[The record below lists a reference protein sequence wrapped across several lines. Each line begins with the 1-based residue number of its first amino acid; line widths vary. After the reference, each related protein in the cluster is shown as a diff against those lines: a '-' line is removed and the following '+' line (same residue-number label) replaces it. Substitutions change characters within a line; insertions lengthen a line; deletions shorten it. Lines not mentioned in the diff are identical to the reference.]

1 MIRKRLPQLRDV
13 CRALHRR
20 ILITGAIIFIIHVAH
35 DVNMLVIPRRVG
47 SCHDRAEVCEINRSV
62 FYSGISFHC
71 HLNRFDRTL
80 FVAN

>member
-47 SCHDRAEVCEINRSV
+47 SCNNRAKVC
-62 FYSGISFHC
+62 
-71 HLNRFDRTL
+71 
-80 FVAN
+80 